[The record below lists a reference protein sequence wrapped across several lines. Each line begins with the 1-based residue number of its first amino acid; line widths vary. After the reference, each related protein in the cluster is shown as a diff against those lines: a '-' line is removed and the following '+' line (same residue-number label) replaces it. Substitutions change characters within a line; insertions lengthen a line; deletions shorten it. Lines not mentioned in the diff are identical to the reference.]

1 MKQRRKQCSVQ
12 RCIIEVFQS
21 SGQPLFY
28 FAGISEEPHEAFQNW
43 IHRDKTRS
51 EFPIDSLYHVLRVP
65 FVPLHALYCTCVLMD
80 IPHYRVREA
89 HGRSQEMHAQ
99 VHEGA
104 IRLTLHQAGR
114 NMHRTG
120 SPNRG
125 WNKRVPSG
133 WKYNVSVSVLVS
145 NK

>member
-1 MKQRRKQCSVQ
+1 MKQRRKQCLY
-12 RCIIEVFQS
+12 RDYYRVFQS

-28 FAGISEEPHEAFQNW
+28 FAGTSEEPHEIRFRTEYT
-43 IHRDKTRS
+43 RDKTRRN
-51 EFPIDSLYHVLRVP
+51 FPLTPLYHVLRVP
-65 FVPLHALYCTCVLMD
+65 LYPSCLVLYLCSNGHPTLQSQRSPRQKPRDACTGPRKV
-80 IPHYRVREA
+80 
-89 HGRSQEMHAQ
+89 
-99 VHEGA
+99 A